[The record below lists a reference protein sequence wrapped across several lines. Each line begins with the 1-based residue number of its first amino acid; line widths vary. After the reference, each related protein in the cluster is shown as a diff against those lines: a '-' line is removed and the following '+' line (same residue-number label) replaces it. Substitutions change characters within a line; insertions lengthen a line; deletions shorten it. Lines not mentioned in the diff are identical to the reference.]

1 MTITFRDADVSALF
15 ADAARMGL
23 AVSVT
28 IDGNTGVGIVD
39 ENDQVIV
46 SDGNRGGVVGGVT
59 TVTVQTSAFPADS
72 LVADKAIVVDG
83 VSYTIRQ
90 RLKESDA
97 ALTKILIG
105 SV

>member
-1 MTITFRDADVSALF
+1 MTITFRDSDVSAIF
-15 ADAARMGL
+15 ADAAKLGL

-28 IDGNTGVGIVD
+28 IDGHTGVGIVD
-39 ENDQVIV
+39 ENDTVVV

-59 TVTVQTSAFPADS
+59 TITVQTSAFPSGS
-72 LVADKAIVVDG
+72 LKPDKAITVDG
-83 VSYTIRQ
+83 NSYTIRQ
-90 RLKESDA
+90 RLKESDT

>member
-1 MTITFRDADVSALF
+1 MTISFRDADVSSIF

-23 AVSVT
+23 AVTVT
-28 IDGNTGVGIVD
+28 IDGVVGVGIVD
-39 ENDQVIV
+39 ENDTIVV
-46 SDGNRGGVVGGVT
+46 SDGNRGGVVGAVT
-59 TVTVQTSAFPADS
+59 TVTVQTSAFPAGS
-72 LVADKAIVVDG
+72 LKEDKTIVVDG
-83 VSYTIRQ
+83 NNYTIRQ